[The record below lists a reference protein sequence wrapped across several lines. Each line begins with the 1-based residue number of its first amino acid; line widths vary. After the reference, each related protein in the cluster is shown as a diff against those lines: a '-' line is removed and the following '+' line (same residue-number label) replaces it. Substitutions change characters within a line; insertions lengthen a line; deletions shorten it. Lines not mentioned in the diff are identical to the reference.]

1 MRSSLRDFVT
11 VTIVTML
18 VSGCN
23 SPEQIEANRDACLD
37 RAEKA
42 YAAVMER
49 ENVTHLPG
57 DIIDPRAMTRVM
69 AADANRTSARLGCK
83 NVYDACNSS
92 PYGVSCNLP
101 F

>member
-1 MRSSLRDFVT
+1 MQSLLRVA
-11 VTIVTML
+11 VAVSVVTML
-18 VSGCN
+18 ASGCN
-23 SPEQIEANRDACLD
+23 SPEKIEANRDACLD

-69 AADANRTSARLGCK
+69 AADANRTSARLGCR

-92 PYGVSCNLP
+92 PYGLECNLA